1 MPHPLCERIF
11 SLGGHM
17 RRFYIS
23 NIGRDAF
30 TNTHLGYCVRDRS
43 YQTSANVMCN
53 AVSRS
58 SANIIAAAL
67 NAMEE
72 KIPSHNKRKLKQVSK
87 NGKRTASAVR

>member
-1 MPHPLCERIF
+1 
-11 SLGGHM
+11 M

-23 NIGRDAF
+23 NIGWDAF
-30 TNTHLGYCVRDRS
+30 TNSHRGYYVRDRS
-43 YQTSANVMCN
+43 YPTSANVMCD

-72 KIPSHNKRKLKQVSK
+72 KIPSHNSAKPKPRKQSK
-87 NGKRTASAVR
+87 GA

>member
-1 MPHPLCERIF
+1 
-11 SLGGHM
+11 M

-23 NIGRDAF
+23 NIGWNAV
-30 TNTHLGYCVRDRS
+30 TNTHRGYHVRDRS
-43 YQTSANVMCN
+43 YQTSANVMCT

-72 KIPSHNKRKLKQVSK
+72 KIPSHNSAKPKLRKQSK
-87 NGKRTASAVR
+87 GA